1 MTPRLWK
8 AGATHAVLITLVLLI
23 TFPVV
28 YAVIVSTLS
37 FQQAYVYPPRLVP
50 GTELW
55 HNMVEAWNRVNMG
68 RVFFVTS
75 VISVGTAVVK
85 IVLSLMAAFAYTHF
99 RFRGRALLFPMTMV
113 TQMLPLPVRI
123 LPTYEMMAS
132 FHWINSYSALMF
144 PFFASTTGIL
154 LFRQFFL
161 TVPRD
166 MTDAARMDGA
176 GPLRYFLDILVP
188 ALAHQHRCAVRHR
201 VHLHVEPV
209 PVAPHRDQHRGH
221 AGGAD
226 RDQDADRHGSDFP
239 GVERHH
245 GRHDHRDAAPARGA
259 DGVSQELR
267 GGDRDANPEIAGMHL
282 RTFYAAALRTLHY
295 PEK

>member
-8 AGATHAVLITLVLLI
+8 AGATHAALITLVLLI

-55 HNMVEAWNRVNMG
+55 HNMVEAWNRVHMG
-68 RVFFVTS
+68 RLFFVTS

-85 IVLSLMAAFAYTHF
+85 IILSLMAAFAYTHF

-123 LPTYEMMAS
+123 LPTYEMMAN

-161 TVPRD
+161 TMPRD
-166 MTDAARMDGA
+166 LTDAARMDGA
-176 GPLRYFLDILVP
+176 GPLRYFVDILVP
-188 ALAHQHRCAVRHR
+188 L
-201 VHLHVEPV
+201 
-209 PVAPHRDQHRGH
+209 
-221 AGGAD
+221 
-226 RDQDADRHGSDFP
+226 S
-239 GVERHH
+239 
-245 GRHDHRDAAPARGA
+245 
-259 DGVSQELR
+259 
-267 GGDRDANPEIAGMHL
+267 
-282 RTFYAAALRTLHY
+282 RTNIAALFVIEFIYMWSQYLWPLIVTNTEDMRVVQIGIKMLIATDQISPAWNVIMAGTIVAML
-295 PEK
+295 PPLVVLMVFRKSFAEGIAMQTQK